1 MLPPEERRRILN
13 RVIHQNPYDERPALW
28 IYLLW
33 LCLTTRTGSGNLPD
47 FVAAEI
53 ETGYSSDFLQ
63 QGFLELADYGRT
75 VQAVMR
81 GLVLLHVTSGENYSA
96 SKVMVYVPV
105 SYPGPANIAFGL
117 LVYAIQYWR
126 QTWIG
131 PMKSIW

>member
-81 GLVLLHVTSGENYSA
+81 GVNEEREHRDRVNNRLS
-96 SKVMVYVPV
+96 P
-105 SYPGPANIAFGL
+105 
-117 LVYAIQYWR
+117 IQE
-126 QTWIG
+126 Q
-131 PMKSIW
+131 SDEE